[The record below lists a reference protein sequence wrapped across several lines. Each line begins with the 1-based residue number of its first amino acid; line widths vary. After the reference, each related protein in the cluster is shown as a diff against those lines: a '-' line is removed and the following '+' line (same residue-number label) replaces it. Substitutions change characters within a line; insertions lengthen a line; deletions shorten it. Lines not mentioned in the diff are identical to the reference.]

1 MTIILQISEL
11 FQKARSEVFLLYI
24 FIYNNFVKPPTEEVS
39 RMCCVKTGDDIKCV
53 QDVQN
58 LITGVILRQRHTFN
72 REYLLKATKFYMP
85 QDEKVAASI
94 ASDDDISEMID
105 ETLAILHSNGF
116 VVCIDGKYHNA
127 RSLL

>member
-1 MTIILQISEL
+1 
-11 FQKARSEVFLLYI
+11 
-24 FIYNNFVKPPTEEVS
+24 
-39 RMCCVKTGDDIKCV
+39 MCCVKTGDDIKCV

-58 LITGVILRQRHTFN
+58 LITGVILRQRHSFN

-127 RSLL
+127 RSLLYKYMNCHIWQKYKEDYIYESLQGS